1 MAIKCPKCHSENPET
16 KQFCADC
23 GTLLPP
29 PHDHPPVMTETLQ
42 TPVHELSTGSTF
54 AGRYQV
60 IEELGHGGMGR
71 VYKVQ
76 DTKIGEKI
84 ALKLIRPE
92 TGLDKTSLERFSN
105 ELKLARKIRH
115 KNVCQMFDL
124 GEDQGTRYIT
134 MEYVHGEDLKQLIRK
149 VGQLSPGQSIGIARQ
164 VCDGLE
170 EAHKL
175 GVVHRDLKPQ
185 NIMVDEDGKAR
196 IMDFGIARSLYGK
209 SITGANVMIGTPEYM
224 SPEQVEGKDID
235 QRSDI
240 YSLGVILYEMV
251 TGRVPFEGETPF
263 TIGVKHKSE
272 IPKNPKEINAQLSDD
287 LSRVILKCLEKEK
300 AARPQSAADLRT
312 ELERIEEGLPTTERV
327 APQRKPSTSK
337 QITVS
342 FRPAKL
348 LIPVVALIAV
358 VAAAIIFWPKMAS
371 DLDPKR
377 VAVAVFENETG
388 DSKLDPIGRLAADM
402 VIQALRPAGLFSVA
416 PLSMAETMPD
426 RAKAKNRLRLLAEE
440 TKAGKIVSGTYY
452 LQGESIRFHAK
463 ITDIANNK
471 DLLDLEPVTGPVK
484 EPSQALET
492 LRSKLL
498 GGLAMIFDPSLKEDL
513 LLIGEPPKYDAYLEY
528 IDGFVALGRADYPK
542 AIAFF
547 QRSATLDPDFKEALL
562 AEGIAYW
569 MQGQYAKAQELFA
582 NIEKVR
588 ESLPAYGRYMLDDYQ
603 AQLRG
608 DFEGVYW
615 AAGQMVALYPTR
627 MDGILNKAAVALV
640 INHPQEVVDSLS
652 KIDLFDKR
660 LPEGENGITRSLLA
674 TAYHMLGNHKEELKV
689 ARGIRKTYPRLL
701 SSLNVEAPAL
711 AALGRVKDL
720 QNFIEE
726 GKTLPPQSGYSLG
739 LIMLD
744 GGRQLRAHGHK
755 EAAVQILNQVVQW
768 FEGLPQAEKA
778 TAANRDI
785 SARAFYTLDKW
796 DEAESL
802 IRILH
807 NELPV
812 DTVDGV
818 DDYGYLGL
826 IAARKGDRERALK
839 ISQEMKDN
847 KSPYLFGHPTYWRA
861 RIAALLGD
869 KEGAVQLLQEAI
881 KQGIDYQYLYSYT
894 QDFEALQDYPP
905 FQQLMKPK
913 G

>member
-1 MAIKCPKCHSENPET
+1 
-16 KQFCADC
+16 
-23 GTLLPP
+23 
-29 PHDHPPVMTETLQ
+29 MTETIQ
-42 TPVHELSTGSTF
+42 TPVRELTSGSTF

-76 DTKIGEKI
+76 DIKIGEKI

-92 TGLDKTSLERFSN
+92 AGLDKTSLERFSN

-196 IMDFGIARSLYGK
+196 IMDFGIARSLSGK
-209 SITGANVMIGTPEYM
+209 SITGAGVMIGTAEYM

-272 IPKNPKEINAQLSDD
+272 IPKNPKEINTQLSDD
-287 LSRVILKCLEKEK
+287 LSRVILRCLEKDRK
-300 AARPQSAADLRT
+300 NRPQSAADLRA
-312 ELERIEEGLPTTERV
+312 ELERIEKGLPTTERV
-327 APQRKPSTSK
+327 VPERKPSTSK

-348 LIPVVALIAV
+348 LIPAVAVITV
-358 VAAAIIFWPKMAS
+358 IAAAIIFWPKKAT

-388 DSKLDPIGRLAADM
+388 DSKMDTVGRLAADM
-402 VIQALRPAGLFSVA
+402 IIQALSPAGLFSVA
-416 PLSMAETMPD
+416 PLPSAETMPD
-426 RAKAKNRLRLLAEE
+426 RAKAKNRLRILAEE

-452 LQGESIRFHAK
+452 LQGETILFHAK
-463 ITDIANNK
+463 VTDIANNK
-471 DLLDLEPVTGPVK
+471 NLLDLAPVSGPVK
-484 EPSQALET
+484 EPSQALKT

-498 GGLAMIFDPSLKEDL
+498 GGLAMIFDPGLTEDL
-513 LLIGEPPKYDAYLEY
+513 VLIGEPPKYDAYIEY
-528 IDGFVALGRADYPK
+528 LDGCGAFNRADNLK
-542 AIAFF
+542 AIASF
-547 QRSATLDPDFKEALL
+547 QRSATLDPDFKEALQL
-562 AEGIAYW
+562 EAFAYCNL
-569 MQGQYAKAQELFA
+569 GQFAKAQELFA
-582 NIEKVR
+582 NIEKAR
-588 ESLPAYGRYMLDDYQ
+588 ESLPAYWRYMLDDFQ

-608 DFEGVYW
+608 DYEGAYW
-615 AAGQMVALYPTR
+615 AAGQLVALYPAR
-627 MDGILNKAAVALV
+627 IQGIVHKAAFALI
-640 INHPQEVVDSLS
+640 INYPQEVVDSLS
-652 KIDLFDKR
+652 KIDLFDER
-660 LPEGENGITRSLLA
+660 LGKEYKGSIGSLLT
-674 TAYHMLGNHKEELKV
+674 TAYHVLGNHKQELKIASRLRKAYPQPLDMLLLE
-689 ARGIRKTYPRLL
+689 AR
-701 SSLNVEAPAL
+701 AL

-720 QNFIEE
+720 LKLIEE
-726 GKTLPPQSGYSLG
+726 SKTLPPQTGYSPG
-739 LIMLD
+739 SIMFES
-744 GGRQLRAHGHK
+744 GRELRAHGHK
-755 EAAVQILNQVVQW
+755 EAAIQVLNQTVQW
-768 FEGLPQAEKA
+768 FESRPQAEKA
-778 TAANRDI
+778 IAVNRFDL
-785 SARAFYTLDKW
+785 ARTFYTLDKW
-796 DEAESL
+796 DESEALFEG
-802 IRILH
+802 LH
-807 NELPV
+807 SELPDDNLV
-812 DTVDGV
+812 GV
-818 DDYGYLGL
+818 NYYGYLGS
-826 IAARKGDRERALK
+826 IAARKGNREEALK
-839 ISQEMKDN
+839 ISQKMKDN
-847 KSPYLFGHPTYWRA
+847 KTPYVFGNPTYWRA

-869 KEGAVQLLQEAI
+869 KEGAVNLLWEAI
-881 KQGIDYQYLYSYT
+881 KQGYDYTDLYFYPMDFESL
-894 QDFEALQDYPP
+894 QDFPP